1 MMMESMPSRCRRCES
16 ISPAGP
22 APTIPTCVRIVSY
35 PDWRLPYTGSAP
47 RAQRG
52 LASARPAVA
61 RHARL
66 VVPVVLAKL
75 GFEIA
80 LLAADHA
87 EMEQQRRRKEQDRH
101 PVGCQSGREPRQY
114 EDGAHIHRIAK
125 MGIDP
130 GRRERERGSPR
141 LHVGADLLE

>member
-87 EMEQQRRRKEQDRH
+87 EVKEQ
-101 PVGCQSGREPRQY
+101 
-114 EDGAHIHRIAK
+114 
-125 MGIDP
+125 
-130 GRRERERGSPR
+130 GRRDQQNDQPIGRQQG
-141 LHVGADLLE
+141 GG